1 MLTSIY
7 SYNEMN
13 KTLIV
18 IVAAMLA
25 ASSVHAENNVTEYGS
40 GNTDMAILEE
50 HNTLVSPPKDDND
63 KDVKYWANTVAS
75 RIKVT
80 GYAQAGYT
88 ATMPEHGENT
98 NTFDMKRVVLM
109 VGAEITPQF
118 YAFFMH
124 EFKSKEMQEYY
135 MEYRPCKAF
144 NLRLGQSKIELSM
157 ENPMSPTVLESV
169 GPMSQGVFWLCGSDP
184 LMNNASG
191 RDLGLMAYGDLFN
204 SKLRYV
210 LEVVNGGQIN
220 TVDKNNQKNVIA
232 KLEYKPVQNFRISL
246 SGQKGYGYAV
256 NSSLYNNT
264 VHINDTYKQNRYAFG
279 MEWKSKKT
287 GTDYYRNRCAT
298 IRTEML
304 GGKDGECNSFG
315 AYVSSAIPVYKGLD
329 IVAMADYMNYNTD
342 NCLKKTNLMAGVQ
355 YWIFKKCR
363 LQAQYTYSIKSDN
376 MKAIQGDNTSTLQAQ
391 VQVSF

>member
-1 MLTSIY
+1 MF
-7 SYNEMN
+7 
-13 KTLIV
+13 KTLTI
-18 IVAAMLA
+18 IAATILA
-25 ASSVHAENNVTEYGS
+25 ASSANAENNVMENGS

-50 HNTLVSPPKDDND
+50 HNTLVNAPAESSD
-63 KDVKYWANTVAS
+63 KDTKYWASTVAS
-75 RIKVT
+75 RLKVM

-88 ATMPEHGENT
+88 ATMPEHGQNSNSFE
-98 NTFDMKRVVLM
+98 MKRVVLM

-135 MEYRPCKAF
+135 MEYRPCKEF
-144 NLRLGQSKIELSM
+144 NLRFGQSKIEYTM
-157 ENPMSPTVLESV
+157 ENPMSPTVLESI

-191 RDLGLMAYGDLFN
+191 RDLGLMAYGDLFQN
-204 SKLRYV
+204 KLRYV
-210 LEVVNGGQIN
+210 VEVVNGGQIN
-220 TVDKNNQKNVIA
+220 TADKNNQKNVIA
-232 KLEYKPVQNFRISL
+232 KLEYKPVQNFRVSI

-256 NSSLYNNT
+256 NSSFYNPT
-264 VHINDTYKQNRYAFG
+264 VRINDTYKQNRYAFG
-279 MEWKSKKT
+279 MEWKSKKS
-287 GTDYYRNRCAT
+287 GNDYHKKRCAM

-304 GGKDGECNSFG
+304 GGKDGDCNSFG

-342 NCLKKTNLMAGVQ
+342 SNLKKTNLMAGVQ

-363 LQAQYTYSIKSDN
+363 LQAQYTYSIKSDA

-391 VQVSF
+391 VQVAF